1 MAQKGN
7 MQKIINQINKDL
19 DKLEIYKIDE
29 SHKNEELIIKDN
41 EPIYREKEVSFLSNS
56 DTSTIRSNRSQKT
69 EMTLISQ
76 SFNKEKDLD
85 LPYFSPTKYISF
97 HWRLMHSLLFF
108 FYSIFLLVSNI
119 NWLLQRQNPFI
130 LLLLISHILYFIS
143 TFQQW
148 LYYRRG
154 CIGDANYNSRV
165 KTNVD
170 KSFRAKVL
178 RSEEGM
184 KYFFSLVAAI
194 ILIYGNIYYFTL
206 GNKKLDPEFWNIN
219 LIGTMIICLTQILK
233 LEKILTKSKQYN
245 VVNDLS
251 LCLIEI
257 LMFFGSLLFG
267 TSYFLQILY
276 YNYFRAILDSIFK
289 TLKIGGSILIIFSGL
304 CLFHRYFFSSY
315 DDLNTSDLSN
325 VTI

>member
-1 MAQKGN
+1 MAKKSN

-19 DKLEIYKIDE
+19 DKLEIYKVDE
-29 SHKNEELIIKDN
+29 SNKNEELIIKDG
-41 EPIYREKEVSFLSNS
+41 EPIYREKEISFISCS

-69 EMTLISQ
+69 EMTLVSQ
-76 SFNKEKDLD
+76 AFNKEKDLD

-97 HWRLMHSLLFF
+97 HWRLIHSLLFF
-108 FYSIFLLVSNI
+108 FYSIFLLASNI
-119 NWLLQRQNPFI
+119 NWLLKNQNNFNI
-130 LLLLISHILYFIS
+130 LLLISHIFYFIS

-165 KTNVD
+165 KANVD
-170 KSFRAKVL
+170 KSFKAKVL

-206 GNKKLDPEFWNIN
+206 GNKNLDPEFWNMN

-233 LEKILTKSKQYN
+233 LEKILTKNKQYN

-251 LCLIEI
+251 HSLIEI
-257 LMFFGSLLFG
+257 LMFFGALLFG

-276 YNYFRAILDSIFK
+276 YNYYRDILDNIFK
-289 TLKIGGSILIIFSGL
+289 ILKLGGAILIIFSGL
-304 CLFHRYFFSSY
+304 CLFHRYFCSSY
-315 DDLNTSDLSN
+315 DDLNASELSN